1 MLHTHKIW
9 PDGPLGSYMYAR
21 LTFLTLSSTPSL
33 PPNPINMIT
42 STATAITATFTHHQY
57 TACRCSICQHQV
69 TPLPPTP
76 QPQISL
82 SIATSIII
90 MTVNAFYPGVS
101 LSAKYQTNWGAV
113 RTILFAWFDHLQRD
127 FLTKKFCSKSF
138 SHLWEPLALQLIFS
152 KFSLND
158 FYYYNFI
165 VCINSKINC

>member
-21 LTFLTLSSTPSL
+21 LTFLTLSPTPSL
-33 PPNPINMIT
+33 PPNTINMIT

-101 LSAKYQTNWGAV
+101 LSAKYQTNWAAV
-113 RTILFAWFDHLQRD
+113 RTILFECLVWPSAERFSHKEVL
-127 FLTKKFCSKSF
+127 FKKFF
-138 SHLWEPLALQLIFS
+138 SPVRTTCPPADFQQIF
-152 KFSLND
+152 FEWLLLL
-158 FYYYNFI
+158 
-165 VCINSKINC
+165 